1 MTQSEGRLNENIL
14 RSSDGSLSCAHCG
27 EALAGGATD
36 YLSLLP
42 HYESSIAE
50 VGPHV
55 FPDPRIFTDVDAVF
69 RQYICPGCA
78 TAFHTEVVPT
88 GDAYVSTQVSAPA

>member
-1 MTQSEGRLNENIL
+1 MSASDGRLNENIVH
-14 RSSDGSLSCAHCG
+14 RSDGSLSCAHCG
-27 EALAGGATD
+27 QDLDGGPTD

-42 HYESSIAE
+42 QYESSITE

-55 FPDPRIFTDVDAVF
+55 FPDPRVFTDVDAVF

-78 TAFHTEVVPT
+78 TAFHTEVVPV
-88 GDAYVSTQVSAPA
+88 GDAYVSTAVTAPA